1 MDIEDRSR
9 QELGRQILELVE
21 DHLEQVVELD
31 TPLREIC
38 DDLDLMELFMA
49 VEEEFDVEISPMDEE
64 QLETPADFAE
74 FILRKS
80 GSI

>member
-38 DDLDLMELFMA
+38 DDRDLMELFMA

>member
-1 MDIEDRSR
+1 MDIEYRSR

>member
-64 QLETPADFAE
+64 QLETPADFVE

>member
-21 DHLEQVVELD
+21 DHLEQVV
-31 TPLREIC
+31 T
-38 DDLDLMELFMA
+38 ELFMA

-64 QLETPADFAE
+64 QLETPADFVE

>member
-21 DHLEQVVELD
+21 DYLEQVVELD

>member
-9 QELGRQILELVE
+9 QELGRQILELVG

>member
-1 MDIEDRSR
+1 MDIEDRSC

>member
-38 DDLDLMELFMA
+38 DELDLTELFMA
-49 VEEEFDVEISPMDEE
+49 VEEEFEVEINPEDED
-64 QLETPADFAE
+64 LFETPADFVG
-74 FILRKS
+74 FVMQHTDD
-80 GSI
+80 